1 VQALLAKNTAVARQ
15 GLRKVLVE
23 GRLACTPITEG
34 NRRGYGFTGRGSFGP
49 LIAGEAVT
57 SDSNGG
63 GLGGHFGA
71 PGLGVT
77 QRSAPGF
84 PGGSERR
91 GVWGAISGPPTFNS
105 QPRWISRGSRV
116 STSDAPPSA

>member
-1 VQALLAKNTAVARQ
+1 MQALLAKNTAVARQ

-57 SDSNGG
+57 SDSNAGG
-63 GLGGHFGA
+63 CGGPF
-71 PGLGVT
+71 
-77 QRSAPGF
+77 R
-84 PGGSERR
+84 
-91 GVWGAISGPPTFNS
+91 GPP
-105 QPRWISRGSRV
+105 PL
-116 STSDAPPSA
+116 

>member
-1 VQALLAKNTAVARQ
+1 VLLKQVADVQALLAKNTAVARQ

-57 SDSNGG
+57 RQYGRT
-63 GLGGHFGA
+63 GLPYRIVVGCSGQEQSH
-71 PGLGVT
+71 
-77 QRSAPGF
+77 
-84 PGGSERR
+84 RR
-91 GVWGAISGPPTFNS
+91 
-105 QPRWISRGSRV
+105 
-116 STSDAPPSA
+116 